1 MIQKFVYRGMSR
13 IFKSER
19 RSLKKVGSGDE
30 GGLYTIN
37 TPVFEV
43 WFTEKERYSKPP
55 IPLVMSV
62 NGKF

>member
-1 MIQKFVYRGMSR
+1 LFTETSILRSPMIQKFVYRGMSR

-30 GGLYTIN
+30 G
-37 TPVFEV
+37 
-43 WFTEKERYSKPP
+43 YSKPP
-55 IPLVMSV
+55 MPLVMSM